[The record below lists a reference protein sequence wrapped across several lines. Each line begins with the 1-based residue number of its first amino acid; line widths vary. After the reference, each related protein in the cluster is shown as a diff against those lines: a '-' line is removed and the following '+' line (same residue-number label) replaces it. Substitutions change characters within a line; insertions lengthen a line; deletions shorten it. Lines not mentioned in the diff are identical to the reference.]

1 MKPNDMI
8 DYFRS
13 INSNIFKKIGEKNTM
28 KYPGLLDDD
37 ISRVGTNEAQMYNL
51 LSGMV
56 VADLVKTC
64 LGPRGMSKM
73 YIDILGEDTLTKHG
87 GAFLR
92 KVDVDHPAAKSVIEA
107 VNTVDTH
114 VGDGTSSTAIL
125 IGSLL
130 GNAKELLNLGI
141 PTATII
147 RGYEMGLD
155 LALNSLDEI
164 KIKQN
169 NDNLEKMRELLITC
183 ITGKTI
189 FDLQEDQMKI
199 VDMIIE
205 ASLDVADLKNHHL
218 SIDDIKIE
226 EKIGNVTQIQLIK
239 GTLIDKTI
247 DSSAMPKCINNAK
260 ILLINESLET
270 MKTRCESEI
279 EITSPEQMSQFLVQE
294 NNDLDHLVENIVNS
308 GANVVISR
316 KGVNDFVQ
324 ESLAKKGIISMRR
337 VKYNDLW
344 WLEKAVGAK
353 TCESI
358 EKISP
363 NELGFARKIYEK
375 TVGGDPMVFVEG
387 KSPKSVTILLRANS
401 KRYLDELHR
410 NILNAF
416 HVLQNFIESPFVV
429 YGAGSVEG
437 LVSQKIKKQSVIIDG
452 KEQVVVD
459 KFGDAILQIPLTLAK
474 NVGMDILDTKTCLQA
489 KLANSN
495 GKIKWYGINS
505 ETRNISDMSSSKIIE
520 TVAVKQQIF
529 KTAVEATNLILN
541 VNDVFMKNIIDN
553 THCHVDGV
561 VHAHHD
567 PGKNHNHFEQE
578 GLEQRQMHQ
587 YY

>member
-1 MKPNDMI
+1 
-8 DYFRS
+8 
-13 INSNIFKKIGEKNTM
+13 M
-28 KYPGLLDDD
+28 KYPGLLNDD

-51 LSGMV
+51 LSGTL

-114 VGDGTSSTAIL
+114 VGDGTSSAAIL

-141 PTATII
+141 PTATIV
-147 RGYEMGLD
+147 RGYEIGLD
-155 LALNSLDEI
+155 LVLDYLDEI

-189 FDLQEDQMKI
+189 FDLQEDQGKI

-205 ASLDVADLKNHHL
+205 AVLDVADLKNNYF

-226 EKIGNVTQIQLIK
+226 EKIGNVTEIQLIK

-247 DSSAMPKCINNAK
+247 DSSAMPKCINDAK
-260 ILLINESLET
+260 ILLINEPLET
-270 MKTRCESEI
+270 MKTRYESEI
-279 EITSPEQMSQFLVQE
+279 VITSPKQMSQFLVQE
-294 NNDLDHLVENIVNS
+294 NNDLDHLVQNIVNS

-344 WLEKAVGAK
+344 WLEKAVNAK

-363 NELGFARKIYEK
+363 HELGFARKIYEK

-401 KRYLDELHR
+401 KQYLDELHR

-429 YGAGSVEG
+429 CGAGSVEG
-437 LVSQKIKKQSVIIDG
+437 LLSQKIKKQSGTIDG
-452 KEQVVVD
+452 KEQIVVE
-459 KFGDAILQIPLTLAK
+459 KFADSILEIPLTLAR
-474 NVGMDILDTKTCLQA
+474 NVGMDVLDTKTCLQA
-489 KLANSN
+489 KFANSN

-505 ETRNISDMSSSKIIE
+505 ETRNISDMSLSKIIE

-529 KTAVEATNLILN
+529 KTAVEATNLIVN

>member
-1 MKPNDMI
+1 
-8 DYFRS
+8 
-13 INSNIFKKIGEKNTM
+13 M
-28 KYPGLLDDD
+28 KYPGLLNDD

-51 LSGMV
+51 LSGTL

-114 VGDGTSSTAIL
+114 VGDGTSSAAIL

-141 PTATII
+141 PTATIV
-147 RGYEMGLD
+147 RGYEIGLD
-155 LALNSLDEI
+155 LVLDYLDEI

-169 NDNLEKMRELLITC
+169 NDNLEKMRELLTTC

-189 FDLQEDQMKI
+189 FDLQEDQGKI

-205 ASLDVADLKNHHL
+205 ATLDVADLKNNHFA
-218 SIDDIKIE
+218 IDDIKIE
-226 EKIGNVTQIQLIK
+226 DKIGNVTEIQLIK

-247 DSSAMPKCINNAK
+247 DSSAMPKCINDAK
-260 ILLINESLET
+260 ILLINEPLET
-270 MKTRCESEI
+270 MKTRYESEI
-279 EITSPEQMSQFLVQE
+279 VITSPKQMSQFLVQE
-294 NNDLDHLVENIVNS
+294 NNDLDHLVQNIVNS

-344 WLEKAVGAK
+344 WLEKAVNAK

-363 NELGFARKIYEK
+363 HELGFARKIYEK

-401 KRYLDELHR
+401 KQYLDELHR

-429 YGAGSVEG
+429 CGAGSVEG
-437 LVSQKIKKQSVIIDG
+437 LLSQKIKKQSGTIDG
-452 KEQVVVD
+452 KEQIVVE
-459 KFGDAILQIPLTLAK
+459 KFADSILEIPLTLAR
-474 NVGMDILDTKTCLQA
+474 NVGMDVLDTKTCLQA
-489 KLANSN
+489 KFANSN

-505 ETRNISDMSSSKIIE
+505 ETRNISDMSLSKIIE

-529 KTAVEATNLILN
+529 KTAVEATNLILS
-541 VNDVFMKNIIDN
+541 VDDVFMKNIIDN

>member
-1 MKPNDMI
+1 
-8 DYFRS
+8 
-13 INSNIFKKIGEKNTM
+13 M
-28 KYPGLLDDD
+28 KYPGLLNDD

-51 LSGMV
+51 LSGTL

-114 VGDGTSSTAIL
+114 VGDGTSSAAIL

-141 PTATII
+141 PTATIV
-147 RGYEMGLD
+147 RGYEIGLD
-155 LALNSLDEI
+155 LVLDYLDEI

-189 FDLQEDQMKI
+189 FDLQEDQGKI

-205 ASLDVADLKNHHL
+205 ATLDVADLKNNHFA
-218 SIDDIKIE
+218 IDDIKIE
-226 EKIGNVTQIQLIK
+226 EKIGNVTEIQLIK

-247 DSSAMPKCINNAK
+247 DSSAMPKCINDAK
-260 ILLINESLET
+260 ILLINEPLET
-270 MKTRCESEI
+270 MKTRYESEI
-279 EITSPEQMSQFLVQE
+279 VITSPKQMSQFLVQE
-294 NNDLDHLVENIVNS
+294 NNDLDHLVQNIVNS

-344 WLEKAVGAK
+344 WLEKAVNAK

-363 NELGFARKIYEK
+363 HELGFARKIYEK

-401 KRYLDELHR
+401 KQYLDELHR

-429 YGAGSVEG
+429 CGAGSVEG
-437 LVSQKIKKQSVIIDG
+437 LLSQKIKKQSGTIDG
-452 KEQVVVD
+452 KEQIVVE
-459 KFGDAILQIPLTLAK
+459 KFADSILEIPLTLAR
-474 NVGMDILDTKTCLQA
+474 NVGMDVLDTKTCLQA
-489 KLANSN
+489 KFANSN

-505 ETRNISDMSSSKIIE
+505 ETRNISDMSLSKIIE

-529 KTAVEATNLILN
+529 KTAVEATNLILS
-541 VNDVFMKNIIDN
+541 VDDVFMKNIIDN

>member
-1 MKPNDMI
+1 
-8 DYFRS
+8 
-13 INSNIFKKIGEKNTM
+13 M

-51 LSGMV
+51 LSGTL

-114 VGDGTSSTAIL
+114 VGDGTSSAAIL

-141 PTATII
+141 PTATIV
-147 RGYEMGLD
+147 RGYEIGLD
-155 LALNSLDEI
+155 LVLDSLDEI

-189 FDLQEDQMKI
+189 FDLQEDQGKI

-205 ASLDVADLKNHHL
+205 AALDVADLKNNHFA
-218 SIDDIKIE
+218 IDDIKIE
-226 EKIGNVTQIQLIK
+226 DKIGNVTEIQLIK

-247 DSSAMPKCINNAK
+247 DSSAMPKCINDAK
-260 ILLINESLET
+260 ILLINEPLET
-270 MKTRCESEI
+270 MKTRYESEI
-279 EITSPEQMSQFLVQE
+279 VITSPKQMSQFLVQE
-294 NNDLDHLVENIVNS
+294 NNELDHLVQNIVNS

-344 WLEKAVGAK
+344 WLEKAVNAK

-363 NELGFARKIYEK
+363 HELGFARKIYEK

-401 KRYLDELHR
+401 KQYLDELHR

-429 YGAGSVEG
+429 CGAGSVEG
-437 LVSQKIKKQSVIIDG
+437 LLSQKIKKQSGTIDG
-452 KEQVVVD
+452 KEQIVVE
-459 KFGDAILQIPLTLAK
+459 KFADSILEIPLTLAR
-474 NVGMDILDTKTCLQA
+474 NVGMDVLDTKTCLQA
-489 KLANSN
+489 KFANSN

-505 ETRNISDMSSSKIIE
+505 ETRNISDMSLSKIIE

-529 KTAVEATNLILN
+529 KTAVEATNLIVN

>member
-1 MKPNDMI
+1 
-8 DYFRS
+8 
-13 INSNIFKKIGEKNTM
+13 M
-28 KYPGLLDDD
+28 KYPGLLNDD

-51 LSGMV
+51 LSGTL

-114 VGDGTSSTAIL
+114 VGDGTSSAAIL

-141 PTATII
+141 PTATIV
-147 RGYEMGLD
+147 RGYEIGLD
-155 LALNSLDEI
+155 LVLDSLDEI

-189 FDLQEDQMKI
+189 FDLQEDQGKI

-205 ASLDVADLKNHHL
+205 ATLDVADLKNNYF

-226 EKIGNVTQIQLIK
+226 EKIGNVTEIQLIK

-247 DSSAMPKCINNAK
+247 DSSAMPKCINDAK
-260 ILLINESLET
+260 ILLINEPLET
-270 MKTRCESEI
+270 MKTRYESEI
-279 EITSPEQMSQFLVQE
+279 EITSPKQMSQFLVQE
-294 NNDLDHLVENIVNS
+294 NNDLDHLVQNIVNS

-344 WLEKAVGAK
+344 WLEKAVNAK

-363 NELGFARKIYEK
+363 HELGFARKIYEK

-401 KRYLDELHR
+401 KQYLDELHR

-429 YGAGSVEG
+429 CGAGSVEG
-437 LVSQKIKKQSVIIDG
+437 LLSQKIKKQSGTIDG
-452 KEQVVVD
+452 KEQIVVE
-459 KFGDAILQIPLTLAK
+459 KFADSILEIPLTLAR
-474 NVGMDILDTKTCLQA
+474 NVGMDVLDTKTCLQA
-489 KLANSN
+489 KFANSN

-505 ETRNISDMSSSKIIE
+505 ETRNISDMSLSKIIE

-529 KTAVEATNLILN
+529 KTAVEATNLIVN

>member
-1 MKPNDMI
+1 
-8 DYFRS
+8 
-13 INSNIFKKIGEKNTM
+13 M
-28 KYPGLLDDD
+28 KYPGLLNDD

-51 LSGMV
+51 LSGTL

-92 KVDVDHPAAKSVIEA
+92 KVDVDHPAAKSVIDA

-114 VGDGTSSTAIL
+114 VGDGTSSAAIL

-141 PTATII
+141 PTATIV
-147 RGYEMGLD
+147 RGYEIGLD
-155 LALNSLDEI
+155 LVLDYLDEI

-189 FDLQEDQMKI
+189 FDLQEDQGKI

-205 ASLDVADLKNHHL
+205 AVLDVADLKNNYF

-226 EKIGNVTQIQLIK
+226 DKIGNVTEIQLIK

-247 DSSAMPKCINNAK
+247 DSSAMPKCINDAK
-260 ILLINESLET
+260 ILLINEPLET
-270 MKTRCESEI
+270 MKTRYESEI
-279 EITSPEQMSQFLVQE
+279 EITSPKQMSQFLVQE
-294 NNDLDHLVENIVNS
+294 NNDLDHLVQNIVNS

-344 WLEKAVGAK
+344 WLEKAVNAK

-363 NELGFARKIYEK
+363 HELGFARKIYEK

-401 KRYLDELHR
+401 KQYLDELHR

-429 YGAGSVEG
+429 CGAGSVEG
-437 LVSQKIKKQSVIIDG
+437 LLSQKIKKQSGTIDG
-452 KEQVVVD
+452 KEQIVVE
-459 KFGDAILQIPLTLAK
+459 KFADSILEIPLTLAR
-474 NVGMDILDTKTCLQA
+474 NVGMDVLDTKTCLQA
-489 KLANSN
+489 KFANSN

-505 ETRNISDMSSSKIIE
+505 ETRNISDMSLSKIIE

-529 KTAVEATNLILN
+529 KTAVEATNLILS
-541 VNDVFMKNIIDN
+541 VDDVFMKNIIDN

>member
-1 MKPNDMI
+1 
-8 DYFRS
+8 
-13 INSNIFKKIGEKNTM
+13 M
-28 KYPGLLDDD
+28 KYPGLLNDD

-51 LSGMV
+51 LSGTL

-114 VGDGTSSTAIL
+114 VGDGTSSAAIL

-141 PTATII
+141 PTATIV
-147 RGYEMGLD
+147 RGYEIGLD
-155 LALNSLDEI
+155 LALDTLDEI

-205 ASLDVADLKNHHL
+205 ATLDVADLKNNHFA
-218 SIDDIKIE
+218 IDDIKIE
-226 EKIGNVTQIQLIK
+226 EKIGNVTEIQLIK

-247 DSSAMPKCINNAK
+247 DSSAMPKCINDAK
-260 ILLINESLET
+260 ILLINEPLET
-270 MKTRCESEI
+270 MKTRYESEI
-279 EITSPEQMSQFLVQE
+279 VITSPKQMSQFLVQE
-294 NNDLDHLVENIVNS
+294 NNDLDHLVQNIVNS

-344 WLEKAVGAK
+344 WLEKAVNAK

-363 NELGFARKIYEK
+363 HELGFARKIYEK

-401 KRYLDELHR
+401 KQYLDELHR

-429 YGAGSVEG
+429 CGAGSVEG
-437 LVSQKIKKQSVIIDG
+437 LLSQKIKKQSGTIDG
-452 KEQVVVD
+452 KEQIVVE
-459 KFGDAILQIPLTLAK
+459 KFADSILEIPLTLAR
-474 NVGMDILDTKTCLQA
+474 NVGMDVLDTKTCLQA
-489 KLANSN
+489 KFANSN

-505 ETRNISDMSSSKIIE
+505 ETRNISDMSLSKIIE

-529 KTAVEATNLILN
+529 KTAVEATNLILS
-541 VNDVFMKNIIDN
+541 VDDVFMKNIIDN

>member
-1 MKPNDMI
+1 
-8 DYFRS
+8 
-13 INSNIFKKIGEKNTM
+13 M
-28 KYPGLLDDD
+28 KYPGLLNDD

-51 LSGMV
+51 LSGTL

-114 VGDGTSSTAIL
+114 VGDGTSSAAIL

-141 PTATII
+141 PTATIV
-147 RGYEMGLD
+147 RGYEIGLD
-155 LALNSLDEI
+155 LALDNLDEI

-189 FDLQEDQMKI
+189 FDLQEDQGKI

-205 ASLDVADLKNHHL
+205 ATLDVADLKNNHFA
-218 SIDDIKIE
+218 IDDIKIE
-226 EKIGNVTQIQLIK
+226 DKIGNVTEIQLIK

-247 DSSAMPKCINNAK
+247 DSSAMPKCINDAK
-260 ILLINESLET
+260 ILLINEPLET
-270 MKTRCESEI
+270 MKTRYESEI
-279 EITSPEQMSQFLVQE
+279 VITSPKQMSQFLVQE
-294 NNDLDHLVENIVNS
+294 NNDLDHLVQNIVNS

-344 WLEKAVGAK
+344 WLEKAVNAK

-363 NELGFARKIYEK
+363 HELGFARKIYEK

-401 KRYLDELHR
+401 KQYLDELHR

-429 YGAGSVEG
+429 CGAGSVEG
-437 LVSQKIKKQSVIIDG
+437 LLSQKIKKQSGTIDG
-452 KEQVVVD
+452 KEQIVVE
-459 KFGDAILQIPLTLAK
+459 KFADSILEIPLTLAR
-474 NVGMDILDTKTCLQA
+474 NVGMDVLDTKTCLQA
-489 KLANSN
+489 KFANSN

-505 ETRNISDMSSSKIIE
+505 ETRNISDMSLSKIIE

-529 KTAVEATNLILN
+529 KTAVEATNLILS
-541 VNDVFMKNIIDN
+541 VDDVFMKNIIDN

>member
-1 MKPNDMI
+1 
-8 DYFRS
+8 
-13 INSNIFKKIGEKNTM
+13 M

-416 HVLQNFIESPFVV
+416 HVLQNFIESPFIV

-437 LVSQKIKKQSVIIDG
+437 LVSQKIKKQSVFIDG

-474 NVGMDILDTKTCLQA
+474 NVGMDVLDTKTCLQA

-505 ETRNISDMSSSKIIE
+505 ETRNISDMSSSKTIE
-520 TVAVKQQIF
+520 TVVVKQQIF

>member
-1 MKPNDMI
+1 
-8 DYFRS
+8 
-13 INSNIFKKIGEKNTM
+13 M
-28 KYPGLLDDD
+28 KYPGLLNDD

-51 LSGMV
+51 LSGTL

-114 VGDGTSSTAIL
+114 VGDGTSSAAIL

-141 PTATII
+141 PTATIV
-147 RGYEMGLD
+147 RGYEIGLD
-155 LALNSLDEI
+155 LVLDYLDEI

-205 ASLDVADLKNHHL
+205 AVLDVADLKNNYF

-226 EKIGNVTQIQLIK
+226 EKIGNVTEIQLIK

-247 DSSAMPKCINNAK
+247 DSSAMPKCINDAK
-260 ILLINESLET
+260 ILLINEPLET
-270 MKTRCESEI
+270 MKTRYESEI
-279 EITSPEQMSQFLVQE
+279 EITSPKQMSQFLVQE
-294 NNDLDHLVENIVNS
+294 NNDLDHLVQNIVNS

-344 WLEKAVGAK
+344 WLEKAVNAK

-363 NELGFARKIYEK
+363 HELGFARKIYEK

-429 YGAGSVEG
+429 CGAGSVEG
-437 LVSQKIKKQSVIIDG
+437 LLSQKIKKQSGTIDG
-452 KEQVVVD
+452 KEQIVVE
-459 KFGDAILQIPLTLAK
+459 KFADSILEIPLTLAR
-474 NVGMDILDTKTCLQA
+474 NVGMDVLDTKTCLQA
-489 KLANSN
+489 KFANSN

-505 ETRNISDMSSSKIIE
+505 ETRNISDMSLSKIIE

-529 KTAVEATNLILN
+529 KTAVEATNLIVN

>member
-1 MKPNDMI
+1 
-8 DYFRS
+8 
-13 INSNIFKKIGEKNTM
+13 M

-37 ISRVGTNEAQMYNL
+37 ISRVGTNEAQKYNL

-114 VGDGTSSTAIL
+114 VGDGTSSAAIL

-130 GNAKELLNLGI
+130 GNVKELLNLGI
-141 PTATII
+141 PTATIV

-155 LALNSLDEI
+155 MVLDSLDEI

-183 ITGKTI
+183 IAGKTI
-189 FDLQEDQMKI
+189 FDLQEDQTKI

-205 ASLDVADLKNHHL
+205 AVLDVADLKNNNFA
-218 SIDDIKIE
+218 IDDIKIE
-226 EKIGNVTQIQLIK
+226 EKIGNITDIQLIK

-247 DSSAMPKCINNAK
+247 DSSAMPKCINDAK
-260 ILLINESLET
+260 ILLINEPLET
-270 MKTRCESEI
+270 MKTRYESEI

-294 NNDLDHLVENIVNS
+294 NNDLDHLVQNIVNS

-344 WLEKAVGAK
+344 WLEKAVNAK

-363 NELGFARKIYEK
+363 HELGFARKIYEK

-416 HVLQNFIESPFVV
+416 HVLQNFIQSPFVV
-429 YGAGSVEG
+429 CGAGSVEG
-437 LVSQKIKKQSVIIDG
+437 LLSQKMKKQSVTIDG
-452 KEQVVVD
+452 KEQIVVE
-459 KFGDAILQIPLTLAK
+459 KFADSILEIPLTLAR
-474 NVGMDILDTKTCLQA
+474 NVGMDVLDTKTRLQA
-489 KLANSN
+489 KFANSN
-495 GKIKWYGINS
+495 GKLRWYGINS
-505 ETRNISDMSSSKIIE
+505 ETRNISDMSSSKITE

-553 THCHVDGV
+553 THCHIDGV
-561 VHAHHD
+561 VHAHND

>member
-1 MKPNDMI
+1 
-8 DYFRS
+8 
-13 INSNIFKKIGEKNTM
+13 M
-28 KYPGLLDDD
+28 KYPGLLNDD

-51 LSGMV
+51 LSGTL

-114 VGDGTSSTAIL
+114 VGDGTSSAAIL

-141 PTATII
+141 PTATIV

-155 LALNSLDEI
+155 LALDSLDEI

-169 NDNLEKMRELLITC
+169 NDNLEKMRELLTTC

-205 ASLDVADLKNHHL
+205 AVLDVADLKNNHFA
-218 SIDDIKIE
+218 IDDIKIE
-226 EKIGNVTQIQLIK
+226 EKIGNVTEIQLIK

-247 DSSAMPKCINNAK
+247 DSSAMPKCINDAK
-260 ILLINESLET
+260 ILLINEPLET
-270 MKTRCESEI
+270 MKTRYESEI
-279 EITSPEQMSQFLVQE
+279 EITSPKQMSQFLVQE
-294 NNDLDHLVENIVNS
+294 NNDLDHLVQNIVNS

-344 WLEKAVGAK
+344 WLEKAVNAK

-363 NELGFARKIYEK
+363 HELGFARKIYEK

-401 KRYLDELHR
+401 KQYLDELHR

-429 YGAGSVEG
+429 CGAGSVEG
-437 LVSQKIKKQSVIIDG
+437 LLSQKIKKQSGTIDG
-452 KEQVVVD
+452 KEQIVVE
-459 KFGDAILQIPLTLAK
+459 KFADSILEIPLTLAR
-474 NVGMDILDTKTCLQA
+474 NVGMDVLDTKTCLQA
-489 KLANSN
+489 KFANSN

-505 ETRNISDMSSSKIIE
+505 ETRNISDMSLSKIIE

-529 KTAVEATNLILN
+529 KTAVEATNLIVN

>member
-1 MKPNDMI
+1 
-8 DYFRS
+8 
-13 INSNIFKKIGEKNTM
+13 M
-28 KYPGLLDDD
+28 KYPGLLNDD

-51 LSGMV
+51 LSGTL

-114 VGDGTSSTAIL
+114 VGDGTSSAAIL

-141 PTATII
+141 PTATIV
-147 RGYEMGLD
+147 RGYEIGLD
-155 LALNSLDEI
+155 LVLDYLDEI

-169 NDNLEKMRELLITC
+169 NDNLEKMRELLTTC

-189 FDLQEDQMKI
+189 FDLQEDQGKI

-205 ASLDVADLKNHHL
+205 ATLDVADLKNNHFA
-218 SIDDIKIE
+218 IDDIKIE
-226 EKIGNVTQIQLIK
+226 DKIGNVTEIQLIK

-247 DSSAMPKCINNAK
+247 DSSAMPKCINDAK
-260 ILLINESLET
+260 ILLINEPLET
-270 MKTRCESEI
+270 MKTRYESEI
-279 EITSPEQMSQFLVQE
+279 EITSPKQMSQFLVQE
-294 NNDLDHLVENIVNS
+294 NNDLDHLVQNIVNS

-344 WLEKAVGAK
+344 WLEKAVNAK

-363 NELGFARKIYEK
+363 HELGFARKIYEK

-401 KRYLDELHR
+401 KQYLDELHR

-429 YGAGSVEG
+429 CGAGSVEG
-437 LVSQKIKKQSVIIDG
+437 LLSQKIKKQSGTIDG
-452 KEQVVVD
+452 KEQIVVE
-459 KFGDAILQIPLTLAK
+459 KFADSILEIPLTLAR
-474 NVGMDILDTKTCLQA
+474 NVGMDVLDTKTCLQA
-489 KLANSN
+489 KFANSN

-505 ETRNISDMSSSKIIE
+505 ETRNISDMSLSKIIE

-529 KTAVEATNLILN
+529 KTAVEATNLILS
-541 VNDVFMKNIIDN
+541 VDDVFMKNIIDN

>member
-1 MKPNDMI
+1 
-8 DYFRS
+8 
-13 INSNIFKKIGEKNTM
+13 M
-28 KYPGLLDDD
+28 KYPGLLNDD

-51 LSGMV
+51 LSGTL

-92 KVDVDHPAAKSVIEA
+92 KVDVDHPAAKSVIDA

-114 VGDGTSSTAIL
+114 VGDGTSSAAIL

-141 PTATII
+141 PTATIV
-147 RGYEMGLD
+147 RGYEIGLD
-155 LALNSLDEI
+155 LVLDYLDEI

-205 ASLDVADLKNHHL
+205 ATLDVADLKNNYF

-226 EKIGNVTQIQLIK
+226 EKIGNVTEIQLIK

-247 DSSAMPKCINNAK
+247 DSSAMPKCINDAK
-260 ILLINESLET
+260 ILLINEPLET
-270 MKTRCESEI
+270 MKTRYESEI
-279 EITSPEQMSQFLVQE
+279 VITSPKQMSQFLVQE
-294 NNDLDHLVENIVNS
+294 NNDLDHLVQNIVNS

-344 WLEKAVGAK
+344 WLEKAVNAK

-363 NELGFARKIYEK
+363 HELGFARKIYEK

-401 KRYLDELHR
+401 KQYLDELHR

-429 YGAGSVEG
+429 CGAGSVEG
-437 LVSQKIKKQSVIIDG
+437 LLSQKIKKQSGTIDG
-452 KEQVVVD
+452 KEQIVVE
-459 KFGDAILQIPLTLAK
+459 KFADSILEIPLTLAR
-474 NVGMDILDTKTCLQA
+474 NVGMDVLDTKTCLQA
-489 KLANSN
+489 KFANSN

-505 ETRNISDMSSSKIIE
+505 ETRNISDMSLSKIIE

-529 KTAVEATNLILN
+529 KTAVEATNLILS
-541 VNDVFMKNIIDN
+541 VDDVFMKNIIDN

>member
-1 MKPNDMI
+1 
-8 DYFRS
+8 
-13 INSNIFKKIGEKNTM
+13 M
-28 KYPGLLDDD
+28 KYPGLLNDD

-51 LSGMV
+51 LSGTL

-114 VGDGTSSTAIL
+114 VGDGTSSAAIL

-141 PTATII
+141 PTATIV
-147 RGYEMGLD
+147 RGYEIGLD
-155 LALNSLDEI
+155 LVLDTLDEI

-189 FDLQEDQMKI
+189 FDLQEDQGKI

-205 ASLDVADLKNHHL
+205 AVLDVADLKNNHFA
-218 SIDDIKIE
+218 IDDIKIE
-226 EKIGNVTQIQLIK
+226 EKIGNVTEIQLIK

-247 DSSAMPKCINNAK
+247 DSSAMPKCINDAK
-260 ILLINESLET
+260 ILLINEPLET
-270 MKTRCESEI
+270 MKTRYESEI
-279 EITSPEQMSQFLVQE
+279 EITSPKQMSQFLVQE
-294 NNDLDHLVENIVNS
+294 NNELDHLVQNIVNS

-344 WLEKAVGAK
+344 WLEKAVNAK

-363 NELGFARKIYEK
+363 HELGFARKIYEK

-401 KRYLDELHR
+401 KQYLDELHR

-429 YGAGSVEG
+429 CGAGSVEG
-437 LVSQKIKKQSVIIDG
+437 LLSQKIKKQSGTIDG
-452 KEQVVVD
+452 KEQIVVE
-459 KFGDAILQIPLTLAK
+459 KFADSILEIPLTLAR
-474 NVGMDILDTKTCLQA
+474 NVGMDVLDTKTCLQA
-489 KLANSN
+489 KFANSN

-505 ETRNISDMSSSKIIE
+505 ETRNISDMSLSKIIE

-529 KTAVEATNLILN
+529 KTAVEATNLIVN

>member
-1 MKPNDMI
+1 
-8 DYFRS
+8 
-13 INSNIFKKIGEKNTM
+13 M

-92 KVDVDHPAAKSVIEA
+92 KVDVDHPAAKSVIDA

-114 VGDGTSSTAIL
+114 VGDGTSSAAIL
-125 IGSLL
+125 MGSLL
-130 GNAKELLNLGI
+130 GNAKKLLNLGI
-141 PTATII
+141 PTSTIV

-155 LALNSLDEI
+155 LTLDTLDEI

-189 FDLQEDQMKI
+189 FDLQEDQGKI

-205 ASLDVADLKNHHL
+205 AVLDVADLKNNHFA
-218 SIDDIKIE
+218 IDDIKIE
-226 EKIGNVTQIQLIK
+226 DKIGNITEIQLIK

-247 DSSAMPKCINNAK
+247 DSSAMPKCINDAK
-260 ILLINESLET
+260 ILLINEPLET
-270 MKTRCESEI
+270 MKTRYESEI

-294 NNDLDHLVENIVNS
+294 NNDLDHLVQNIVNS

-316 KGVNDFVQ
+316 KGVSDFVQ

-344 WLEKAVGAK
+344 WLEKAVNAK

-358 EKISP
+358 EKISSH
-363 NELGFARKIYEK
+363 ELGFARKIYEK

-416 HVLQNFIESPFVV
+416 HVLQNFIENPFVV
-429 YGAGSVEG
+429 CGAGSVEG
-437 LVSQKIKKQSVIIDG
+437 ILSQKIKEQSVSING
-452 KEQVVVD
+452 KEQLAVE
-459 KFGDAILQIPLTLAK
+459 KFADSILEIPLTLAR
-474 NVGMDILDTKTCLQA
+474 NVGMDVLDTKTRLQA
-489 KLANSN
+489 KFANSN
-495 GKIKWYGINS
+495 GKTKWYGINS

-529 KTAVEATNLILN
+529 KTAVEATNLILS

>member
-1 MKPNDMI
+1 
-8 DYFRS
+8 
-13 INSNIFKKIGEKNTM
+13 M
-28 KYPGLLDDD
+28 KYPGLLNDD

-51 LSGMV
+51 LSGTL

-114 VGDGTSSTAIL
+114 VGDGTSSAAIL

-141 PTATII
+141 PTATIV
-147 RGYEMGLD
+147 RGYEIGLD
-155 LALNSLDEI
+155 LALDTLDEI

-189 FDLQEDQMKI
+189 FDLQEDQGKI

-205 ASLDVADLKNHHL
+205 AVLDVADLKNNHFA
-218 SIDDIKIE
+218 IDDIKIE
-226 EKIGNVTQIQLIK
+226 DKIGNVTEIQLIK

-247 DSSAMPKCINNAK
+247 DSSAMPKCINDAK
-260 ILLINESLET
+260 ILLINEPLET
-270 MKTRCESEI
+270 MKTRYESEI
-279 EITSPEQMSQFLVQE
+279 VITSPKQMSQFLVQE
-294 NNDLDHLVENIVNS
+294 NNDLDHLVQNIVNS

-344 WLEKAVGAK
+344 WLEKAVNAK

-363 NELGFARKIYEK
+363 HELGFARKIYEK

-401 KRYLDELHR
+401 KQYLDELHR

-429 YGAGSVEG
+429 CGAGSVEG
-437 LVSQKIKKQSVIIDG
+437 LLSQKIKKQSGTIDG
-452 KEQVVVD
+452 KEQIVVE
-459 KFGDAILQIPLTLAK
+459 KFADSILEIPLTLAR
-474 NVGMDILDTKTCLQA
+474 NVGMDVLDTKTCLQA
-489 KLANSN
+489 KFANSN

-505 ETRNISDMSSSKIIE
+505 ETRNISDMSLSKIIE

-529 KTAVEATNLILN
+529 KTAVEATNLIVN

>member
-1 MKPNDMI
+1 
-8 DYFRS
+8 
-13 INSNIFKKIGEKNTM
+13 M
-28 KYPGLLDDD
+28 KYPGLLNDD

-51 LSGMV
+51 LSGTL

-114 VGDGTSSTAIL
+114 VGDGTSSAAIL

-141 PTATII
+141 PTATIV
-147 RGYEMGLD
+147 RGYEIGLD
-155 LALNSLDEI
+155 LVLDTLDEI

-169 NDNLEKMRELLITC
+169 NDNLEKMRELLTTC

-205 ASLDVADLKNHHL
+205 AVLDVADLKNNHFA
-218 SIDDIKIE
+218 IDDIKIE
-226 EKIGNVTQIQLIK
+226 DKIGNVTEIQLIK

-247 DSSAMPKCINNAK
+247 DSSAMPKCINDAK
-260 ILLINESLET
+260 ILLINEPLET
-270 MKTRCESEI
+270 MKTRYESEI
-279 EITSPEQMSQFLVQE
+279 EITSPKQMSQFLVQE
-294 NNDLDHLVENIVNS
+294 NNELDHLVQNIVNS

-344 WLEKAVGAK
+344 WLEKAVNAK

-363 NELGFARKIYEK
+363 HELGFARKIYEK

-401 KRYLDELHR
+401 KQYLDELHR

-429 YGAGSVEG
+429 CGAGSVEG
-437 LVSQKIKKQSVIIDG
+437 LLSQKIKKQSGTIDG
-452 KEQVVVD
+452 KEQIVVE
-459 KFGDAILQIPLTLAK
+459 KFADSILEIPLTLAR
-474 NVGMDILDTKTCLQA
+474 NVGMDVLDTKTCLQA
-489 KLANSN
+489 KFANSN

-505 ETRNISDMSSSKIIE
+505 ETRNISDMSLSKIIE

-529 KTAVEATNLILN
+529 KTAVEATNLIVN

>member
-1 MKPNDMI
+1 
-8 DYFRS
+8 
-13 INSNIFKKIGEKNTM
+13 M
-28 KYPGLLDDD
+28 KYPGLLNDD

-51 LSGMV
+51 LSGTL

-114 VGDGTSSTAIL
+114 VGDGTSSAAIL

-141 PTATII
+141 PTATIV
-147 RGYEMGLD
+147 RGYEIGLD
-155 LALNSLDEI
+155 LVLDTLDEI

-169 NDNLEKMRELLITC
+169 NDNLEKMRELLTTC

-205 ASLDVADLKNHHL
+205 AVLDVADLKNNYF

-226 EKIGNVTQIQLIK
+226 EKIGNVTEIQLIK

-247 DSSAMPKCINNAK
+247 DSSAMPKCINDAK
-260 ILLINESLET
+260 ILLINEPLET
-270 MKTRCESEI
+270 MKTRYESEI
-279 EITSPEQMSQFLVQE
+279 EITSPKQMSQFLVQE
-294 NNDLDHLVENIVNS
+294 NNDLDHLVQNIVNS

-344 WLEKAVGAK
+344 WLEKAVNAK

-363 NELGFARKIYEK
+363 HELGFARKIYEK

-401 KRYLDELHR
+401 KQYLDELHR

-429 YGAGSVEG
+429 CGAGSVEG
-437 LVSQKIKKQSVIIDG
+437 LLSQKIKKQSGTIDG
-452 KEQVVVD
+452 KEQIVVE
-459 KFGDAILQIPLTLAK
+459 KFADSILEIPLTLAR
-474 NVGMDILDTKTCLQA
+474 NVGMDVLDTKTCLQA
-489 KLANSN
+489 KFANSN

-505 ETRNISDMSSSKIIE
+505 ETRNISDMSLSKIIE

-529 KTAVEATNLILN
+529 KTAVEATNLIVN

>member
-1 MKPNDMI
+1 
-8 DYFRS
+8 
-13 INSNIFKKIGEKNTM
+13 M

-114 VGDGTSSTAIL
+114 VGDGTSSAAIL

-141 PTATII
+141 PTATIV
-147 RGYEMGLD
+147 RGYEIGLD
-155 LALNSLDEI
+155 LALDSLDEI

-189 FDLQEDQMKI
+189 FDLQEDQGKI

-205 ASLDVADLKNHHL
+205 AVLDVADLKNNHFA
-218 SIDDIKIE
+218 IDDIKIE
-226 EKIGNVTQIQLIK
+226 EKIGNVTEIQLIK

-247 DSSAMPKCINNAK
+247 DSSAMPKCINDAK
-260 ILLINESLET
+260 ILLINEPLET
-270 MKTRCESEI
+270 MKTRYESEI
-279 EITSPEQMSQFLVQE
+279 EITSPKQMSQFLVQE
-294 NNDLDHLVENIVNS
+294 NNDLDHLVQNIVNS

-344 WLEKAVGAK
+344 WLEKAVNAK

-363 NELGFARKIYEK
+363 HELGFARKIYEK

-416 HVLQNFIESPFVV
+416 HVLQNFIENPFVV
-429 YGAGSVEG
+429 CGAGSVEG
-437 LVSQKIKKQSVIIDG
+437 ILSQKIKEQSVSING
-452 KEQVVVD
+452 KEQLAVE
-459 KFGDAILQIPLTLAK
+459 KFADSILEIPLTLAR
-474 NVGMDILDTKTCLQA
+474 NVGMDVLDTKTCLQA
-489 KLANSN
+489 KFANSN

-505 ETRNISDMSSSKIIE
+505 ETRNISDMSLSKIIE

-529 KTAVEATNLILN
+529 KTAVEATNLIVN

>member
-1 MKPNDMI
+1 
-8 DYFRS
+8 
-13 INSNIFKKIGEKNTM
+13 M
-28 KYPGLLDDD
+28 KYPGLLNDD

-51 LSGMV
+51 LSGTL

-114 VGDGTSSTAIL
+114 VGDGTSSAAIL

-141 PTATII
+141 PTATIV
-147 RGYEMGLD
+147 RGYEIGLD
-155 LALNSLDEI
+155 LVLDYLDEI

-189 FDLQEDQMKI
+189 FDLQEDQGKI

-205 ASLDVADLKNHHL
+205 AVLDVADLKNNYF

-226 EKIGNVTQIQLIK
+226 EKIGNVTEIQLIK

-247 DSSAMPKCINNAK
+247 DSSAMPKCINDAK
-260 ILLINESLET
+260 ILLINEPLET
-270 MKTRCESEI
+270 MKTRYESEI
-279 EITSPEQMSQFLVQE
+279 EITSPKQMSQFLVQE
-294 NNDLDHLVENIVNS
+294 NNDLDHLVQNIVNS

-344 WLEKAVGAK
+344 WLEKAVNAK

-363 NELGFARKIYEK
+363 HELGFARKIYEK

-401 KRYLDELHR
+401 KQYLDELHR

-429 YGAGSVEG
+429 CGAGSVEG
-437 LVSQKIKKQSVIIDG
+437 LLSQKIKKQSGTIDG
-452 KEQVVVD
+452 KEQIVVE
-459 KFGDAILQIPLTLAK
+459 KFADSILEIPLTLAR
-474 NVGMDILDTKTCLQA
+474 NVGMDVLDTKTCLQA
-489 KLANSN
+489 KFANSN

-505 ETRNISDMSSSKIIE
+505 ETRNISDMSLSKIIE

-529 KTAVEATNLILN
+529 KTAVEATNLIVN

>member
-1 MKPNDMI
+1 
-8 DYFRS
+8 
-13 INSNIFKKIGEKNTM
+13 M

-51 LSGMV
+51 LSGTL

-92 KVDVDHPAAKSVIEA
+92 KVDVDHPAAKSVIDA

-114 VGDGTSSTAIL
+114 VGDGTSSAAIL

-130 GNAKELLNLGI
+130 GNARELLNLGI
-141 PTATII
+141 PTAAIV

-155 LALNSLDEI
+155 LVLDSLDEI

-189 FDLQEDQMKI
+189 FDLQEDQIKI

-205 ASLDVADLKNHHL
+205 AVLDVADLRNNYF

-226 EKIGNVTQIQLIK
+226 EKIGNVTEIQLIK

-247 DSSAMPKCINNAK
+247 DSSAMPKCINDAK
-260 ILLINESLET
+260 ILLINEPLET
-270 MKTRCESEI
+270 MKTRYESEI
-279 EITSPEQMSQFLVQE
+279 EITSPKQMSQFLVQE
-294 NNDLDHLVENIVNS
+294 NNDLDHLVQNIMNS

-316 KGVNDFVQ
+316 KGINDFVQ
-324 ESLAKKGIISMRR
+324 ESLSKKGIISMRR

-344 WLEKAVGAK
+344 WLEKAVNAK

-363 NELGFARKIYEK
+363 HELGFARKIYEK

-437 LVSQKIKKQSVIIDG
+437 LLSQKIKNQSVTIDG
-452 KEQVVVD
+452 KEQMVVE
-459 KFGDAILQIPLTLAK
+459 KFADSILEIPLTLAR
-474 NVGMDILDTKTCLQA
+474 NVGMDVLDTKTCLQA
-489 KLANSN
+489 KFANSN

-505 ETRNISDMSSSKIIE
+505 ETRNISDMSLSKIIE

-529 KTAVEATNLILN
+529 KTAVEATNLILS

>member
-1 MKPNDMI
+1 
-8 DYFRS
+8 
-13 INSNIFKKIGEKNTM
+13 M
-28 KYPGLLDDD
+28 KYPGLLNDD
-37 ISRVGTNEAQMYNL
+37 ISRVGTNEAQIYNL
-51 LSGMV
+51 LSGTL

-92 KVDVDHPAAKSVIEA
+92 KVDVDHPAAKSVIDA

-114 VGDGTSSTAIL
+114 VGDGTSSAAIL

-141 PTATII
+141 PTATIV
-147 RGYEMGLD
+147 RGYEIGLD
-155 LALNSLDEI
+155 LVLDSLDEI

-169 NDNLEKMRELLITC
+169 NDNLEKMRELLTTC

-205 ASLDVADLKNHHL
+205 AVLDVADLKNNHFA
-218 SIDDIKIE
+218 IDDIKIE
-226 EKIGNVTQIQLIK
+226 EKIGNVTEIQLIK

-247 DSSAMPKCINNAK
+247 DSSAMPKCINDAK
-260 ILLINESLET
+260 ILLINEPLET
-270 MKTRCESEI
+270 MKTRYESEI
-279 EITSPEQMSQFLVQE
+279 EITSPKQMSQFLVQE
-294 NNDLDHLVENIVNS
+294 NNELDHLVQNIVNS

-344 WLEKAVGAK
+344 WLEKAVNAK

-363 NELGFARKIYEK
+363 HELGFARKIYEK

-401 KRYLDELHR
+401 KQYLDELHR

-429 YGAGSVEG
+429 CGAGSVEG
-437 LVSQKIKKQSVIIDG
+437 LLSQKIKKQSGTIDG
-452 KEQVVVD
+452 KEQIVVE
-459 KFGDAILQIPLTLAK
+459 KFADSILEIPLTLAR
-474 NVGMDILDTKTCLQA
+474 NVGMDVLDTKTCLQA
-489 KLANSN
+489 KFANSN

-505 ETRNISDMSSSKIIE
+505 ETRNISDMSLSKIIE

-529 KTAVEATNLILN
+529 KTAVEATNLIVN

>member
-1 MKPNDMI
+1 
-8 DYFRS
+8 
-13 INSNIFKKIGEKNTM
+13 M
-28 KYPGLLDDD
+28 KYPGLLNDD

-51 LSGMV
+51 LSGTL

-114 VGDGTSSTAIL
+114 VGDGTSSAAIL

-141 PTATII
+141 PTATIV
-147 RGYEMGLD
+147 RGYEIGLD
-155 LALNSLDEI
+155 LVLDSLDEI

-205 ASLDVADLKNHHL
+205 ATLDVADLKNNYF

-226 EKIGNVTQIQLIK
+226 EKIGNVTEIQLIK

-247 DSSAMPKCINNAK
+247 DSSAMPKCINDAK
-260 ILLINESLET
+260 ILLINEPLET
-270 MKTRCESEI
+270 MKTRYESEI
-279 EITSPEQMSQFLVQE
+279 EITSPKQMSQFLVQE
-294 NNDLDHLVENIVNS
+294 NNELDHLVQNIVNS

-344 WLEKAVGAK
+344 WLEKAVNAK

-363 NELGFARKIYEK
+363 HELGFARKIYEK

-401 KRYLDELHR
+401 KQYLDELHR

-429 YGAGSVEG
+429 CGAGSVEG
-437 LVSQKIKKQSVIIDG
+437 LLSQKIKKQSGTIDG
-452 KEQVVVD
+452 KEQIVVE
-459 KFGDAILQIPLTLAK
+459 KFADSILEIPLTLAR
-474 NVGMDILDTKTCLQA
+474 NVGMDVLDTKTCLQA
-489 KLANSN
+489 KFANSN

-505 ETRNISDMSSSKIIE
+505 ETRNISDMSLSKIIE

-529 KTAVEATNLILN
+529 KTAVEATNLIVN

>member
-1 MKPNDMI
+1 
-8 DYFRS
+8 
-13 INSNIFKKIGEKNTM
+13 M
-28 KYPGLLDDD
+28 KYPGLLNDD

-51 LSGMV
+51 LSGTL

-114 VGDGTSSTAIL
+114 VGDGTSSAAIL

-130 GNAKELLNLGI
+130 GNVKELLNLGI
-141 PTATII
+141 PTATIV
-147 RGYEMGLD
+147 RGYEIGLD
-155 LALNSLDEI
+155 LVLDSLDEI

-189 FDLQEDQMKI
+189 FDLQEDQGKI

-205 ASLDVADLKNHHL
+205 ATLDVADLKNNHFA
-218 SIDDIKIE
+218 IDDIKIE
-226 EKIGNVTQIQLIK
+226 EKIGNVTEIQLIK

-247 DSSAMPKCINNAK
+247 DSSAMPKCINDAK
-260 ILLINESLET
+260 ILLINEPLET
-270 MKTRCESEI
+270 MKTRYESEI
-279 EITSPEQMSQFLVQE
+279 EITSPKQMSQFLVQE
-294 NNDLDHLVENIVNS
+294 NNELDHLVQNIVNS

-344 WLEKAVGAK
+344 WLEKAVNAK

-363 NELGFARKIYEK
+363 HELGFARKIYEK

-401 KRYLDELHR
+401 KQYLDELHR

-429 YGAGSVEG
+429 CGAGSVEG
-437 LVSQKIKKQSVIIDG
+437 LLSQKIKKQSGTIDG
-452 KEQVVVD
+452 KEQIVVE
-459 KFGDAILQIPLTLAK
+459 KFADSILEIPLTLAR
-474 NVGMDILDTKTCLQA
+474 NVGMDVLDTKTCLQA
-489 KLANSN
+489 KFANSN

-505 ETRNISDMSSSKIIE
+505 ETRNISDMSLSKIIE

-529 KTAVEATNLILN
+529 KTAVEATNLIVN

>member
-1 MKPNDMI
+1 
-8 DYFRS
+8 
-13 INSNIFKKIGEKNTM
+13 M
-28 KYPGLLDDD
+28 KYPGLLNDD
-37 ISRVGTNEAQMYNL
+37 ISRVGTNEAQIYNL
-51 LSGMV
+51 LSGTL

-114 VGDGTSSTAIL
+114 VGDGTSSAAIL

-141 PTATII
+141 PTATIV
-147 RGYEMGLD
+147 RGYEIGLD
-155 LALNSLDEI
+155 LVLDTLDEI

-205 ASLDVADLKNHHL
+205 AVLDVADLKNNYF

-226 EKIGNVTQIQLIK
+226 EKIGNVTEIQLIK

-247 DSSAMPKCINNAK
+247 DSSAMPKCINDAK
-260 ILLINESLET
+260 ILLINEPLET
-270 MKTRCESEI
+270 MKTRYESEI
-279 EITSPEQMSQFLVQE
+279 EITSPKQMSQFLVQE
-294 NNDLDHLVENIVNS
+294 NNDLDHLVQNIVNS

-344 WLEKAVGAK
+344 WLEKAVNAK

-363 NELGFARKIYEK
+363 HELGFARKIYEK

-401 KRYLDELHR
+401 KQYLDELHR

-429 YGAGSVEG
+429 CGAGSVEG
-437 LVSQKIKKQSVIIDG
+437 LLSQKIKKQSGTIDG
-452 KEQVVVD
+452 KEQIVVE
-459 KFGDAILQIPLTLAK
+459 KFADSILEIPLTLAR
-474 NVGMDILDTKTCLQA
+474 NVGMDVLDTKTCLQA
-489 KLANSN
+489 KFANSN

-505 ETRNISDMSSSKIIE
+505 ETRNISDMSLSKIIE

-529 KTAVEATNLILN
+529 KTAVEATNLIVN

>member
-1 MKPNDMI
+1 
-8 DYFRS
+8 
-13 INSNIFKKIGEKNTM
+13 M

-37 ISRVGTNEAQMYNL
+37 ISRVGTNEAQKYNL

-114 VGDGTSSTAIL
+114 VGDGTSSAAIL

-130 GNAKELLNLGI
+130 GNVKELLNLGI
-141 PTATII
+141 PTATIV

-155 LALNSLDEI
+155 IVLDSLDEI

-183 ITGKTI
+183 IAGKTI
-189 FDLQEDQMKI
+189 FDLQEDQTKI

-205 ASLDVADLKNHHL
+205 AVLDVADLKNNHFA
-218 SIDDIKIE
+218 IDDIKIE
-226 EKIGNVTQIQLIK
+226 EKIGNITDIQLIK

-247 DSSAMPKCINNAK
+247 DSSAMPKCINDAK
-260 ILLINESLET
+260 ILLINEPLET
-270 MKTRCESEI
+270 MKTRYESEI

-294 NNDLDHLVENIVNS
+294 NNDLDHLVQNIVNS

-344 WLEKAVGAK
+344 WLEKAVNAK

-363 NELGFARKIYEK
+363 HELGFAKKIYEK

-416 HVLQNFIESPFVV
+416 HVLQNFIQSPFVV
-429 YGAGSVEG
+429 CGAGSVEG
-437 LVSQKIKKQSVIIDG
+437 LLSQKMKKQSVTIDG
-452 KEQVVVD
+452 KEQVVIE
-459 KFGDAILQIPLTLAK
+459 KFADSILEIPLTLAR
-474 NVGMDILDTKTCLQA
+474 NVGMDVLDTKTRLQA
-489 KLANSN
+489 KFANSN
-495 GKIKWYGINS
+495 GKLRWYGINS
-505 ETRNISDMSSSKIIE
+505 ETRNISDMSSSKITE

-553 THCHVDGV
+553 THCHIDGV
-561 VHAHHD
+561 VHAHND

>member
-1 MKPNDMI
+1 
-8 DYFRS
+8 
-13 INSNIFKKIGEKNTM
+13 M
-28 KYPGLLDDD
+28 KYPGLLNDD

-51 LSGMV
+51 LSGTL

-114 VGDGTSSTAIL
+114 VGDGTSSAAIL

-141 PTATII
+141 PTATIV
-147 RGYEMGLD
+147 RGYEIGLD
-155 LALNSLDEI
+155 LVLDSLDEI

-205 ASLDVADLKNHHL
+205 ATLDVADLKNNYF

-226 EKIGNVTQIQLIK
+226 EKIGNVTEIQLIK

-247 DSSAMPKCINNAK
+247 DSSAMPKCINDAK
-260 ILLINESLET
+260 ILLINEPLET
-270 MKTRCESEI
+270 MKTRYESEI
-279 EITSPEQMSQFLVQE
+279 VITSPKQMSQFLVQE
-294 NNDLDHLVENIVNS
+294 NNDLDHLVQNIVNS

-344 WLEKAVGAK
+344 WLEKAVNAK

-363 NELGFARKIYEK
+363 HELGFARKIYEK

-401 KRYLDELHR
+401 KQYLDELHR

-429 YGAGSVEG
+429 CGAGSVEG
-437 LVSQKIKKQSVIIDG
+437 LLSQKIKKQSGTIDG
-452 KEQVVVD
+452 KEQIVVE
-459 KFGDAILQIPLTLAK
+459 KFADSILEIPLTLAR
-474 NVGMDILDTKTCLQA
+474 NVGMDVLDTKTCLQA
-489 KLANSN
+489 KFANSN

-505 ETRNISDMSSSKIIE
+505 ETRNISDMSLSKIIE

-529 KTAVEATNLILN
+529 KTAVEATNLIVN

>member
-1 MKPNDMI
+1 
-8 DYFRS
+8 
-13 INSNIFKKIGEKNTM
+13 M
-28 KYPGLLDDD
+28 KYPGLLNDD

-51 LSGMV
+51 LSGTL

-114 VGDGTSSTAIL
+114 VGDGTSSAAIL

-141 PTATII
+141 PTATIV
-147 RGYEMGLD
+147 RGYEIGLD
-155 LALNSLDEI
+155 LALDSLDEI

-189 FDLQEDQMKI
+189 FDLQEDQGKI

-205 ASLDVADLKNHHL
+205 AVLDVADLKNNHFA
-218 SIDDIKIE
+218 IDDIKIE
-226 EKIGNVTQIQLIK
+226 EKIGNVTEIQLIK

-247 DSSAMPKCINNAK
+247 DSSAMPKCINDAK
-260 ILLINESLET
+260 ILLINEPLET
-270 MKTRCESEI
+270 MKTRYESEI
-279 EITSPEQMSQFLVQE
+279 EITSPKQMSQFLVQE
-294 NNDLDHLVENIVNS
+294 NNELDHLVQNIVNS

-344 WLEKAVGAK
+344 WLEKAVNAK

-363 NELGFARKIYEK
+363 HELGFARKIYEK

-401 KRYLDELHR
+401 KQYLDELHR

-429 YGAGSVEG
+429 CGAGSVEG
-437 LVSQKIKKQSVIIDG
+437 LLSQKIKKQSGTIDG
-452 KEQVVVD
+452 KEQIVVE
-459 KFGDAILQIPLTLAK
+459 KFADSILEIPLTLAR
-474 NVGMDILDTKTCLQA
+474 NVGMDVLDTKTCLQA
-489 KLANSN
+489 KFANSN

-505 ETRNISDMSSSKIIE
+505 ETRNISDMSLSKIIE

-529 KTAVEATNLILN
+529 KTAVEATNLIVN

>member
-1 MKPNDMI
+1 
-8 DYFRS
+8 
-13 INSNIFKKIGEKNTM
+13 M
-28 KYPGLLDDD
+28 KYPGLLNDD

-51 LSGMV
+51 LSGTL

-114 VGDGTSSTAIL
+114 VGDGTSSAAIL

-141 PTATII
+141 PTATIV

-155 LALNSLDEI
+155 LALDSLDEI

-189 FDLQEDQMKI
+189 FDLQEDQGKI

-205 ASLDVADLKNHHL
+205 AVLDVADLKNNYF

-226 EKIGNVTQIQLIK
+226 EKIGNVTEIQLIK

-247 DSSAMPKCINNAK
+247 DSSAMPKCINDAK
-260 ILLINESLET
+260 ILLINEPLET
-270 MKTRCESEI
+270 MKTRYESEI
-279 EITSPEQMSQFLVQE
+279 EITSPKQMSQFLVQE
-294 NNDLDHLVENIVNS
+294 NNDLDHLVQNIVNS

-344 WLEKAVGAK
+344 WLEKAVNAK

-363 NELGFARKIYEK
+363 HELGFARKIYEK

-401 KRYLDELHR
+401 KQYLDELHR

-429 YGAGSVEG
+429 CGAGSVEG
-437 LVSQKIKKQSVIIDG
+437 LLSQKIKKQSGTIDG
-452 KEQVVVD
+452 KEQIVVE
-459 KFGDAILQIPLTLAK
+459 KFADSILEIPLTLAR
-474 NVGMDILDTKTCLQA
+474 NVGMDVLDTKTCLQA
-489 KLANSN
+489 KFANSN

-505 ETRNISDMSSSKIIE
+505 ETRNISDMSLSKIIE

-529 KTAVEATNLILN
+529 KTAVEATNLIVN

>member
-1 MKPNDMI
+1 
-8 DYFRS
+8 
-13 INSNIFKKIGEKNTM
+13 M
-28 KYPGLLDDD
+28 KYPGLLNDD

-51 LSGMV
+51 LSGTL

-114 VGDGTSSTAIL
+114 VGDGTSSAAIL

-141 PTATII
+141 PTATIV

-155 LALNSLDEI
+155 LVLDTLDEI

-169 NDNLEKMRELLITC
+169 NDNLEKMRELLTTC

-189 FDLQEDQMKI
+189 FDLQEDQGKI

-205 ASLDVADLKNHHL
+205 ATLDVADLKNNHFA
-218 SIDDIKIE
+218 IDDIKIE
-226 EKIGNVTQIQLIK
+226 DKIGNVTEIQLIK

-247 DSSAMPKCINNAK
+247 DSSAMPKCINDAK
-260 ILLINESLET
+260 ILLINEPLET
-270 MKTRCESEI
+270 MKTRYESEI
-279 EITSPEQMSQFLVQE
+279 EITSPKQMSQFLVQE
-294 NNDLDHLVENIVNS
+294 NNELDHLVQNIVNS

-324 ESLAKKGIISMRR
+324 ESLAKRGIISMRR

-344 WLEKAVGAK
+344 WLEKAVNAK

-363 NELGFARKIYEK
+363 HELGFARKIYEK

-401 KRYLDELHR
+401 KQYLDELHR

-416 HVLQNFIESPFVV
+416 HILQNFIESPFVV
-429 YGAGSVEG
+429 CGAGSVEG
-437 LVSQKIKKQSVIIDG
+437 LLSQKIKKQSGTIDG
-452 KEQVVVD
+452 KEQIVVE
-459 KFGDAILQIPLTLAK
+459 KFADSILEIPLTLAR
-474 NVGMDILDTKTCLQA
+474 NVGMDVLDTKTCLQA
-489 KLANSN
+489 KFANSN

-505 ETRNISDMSSSKIIE
+505 ETRNISDMSLSKIIE

-529 KTAVEATNLILN
+529 KTAVEATNLIVN

>member
-1 MKPNDMI
+1 
-8 DYFRS
+8 
-13 INSNIFKKIGEKNTM
+13 M
-28 KYPGLLDDD
+28 KYPGLLNDD

-51 LSGMV
+51 LSGTL

-114 VGDGTSSTAIL
+114 VGDGTSSAAIL

-141 PTATII
+141 PTATIV
-147 RGYEMGLD
+147 RGYEIGLD
-155 LALNSLDEI
+155 LALDSLDEI

-169 NDNLEKMRELLITC
+169 NDNLEKMRELLTTC

-189 FDLQEDQMKI
+189 FDLQEDQGKI

-205 ASLDVADLKNHHL
+205 AALDVADLKNNHFA
-218 SIDDIKIE
+218 IDDIKIE
-226 EKIGNVTQIQLIK
+226 DKIGNVTEIQLIK

-247 DSSAMPKCINNAK
+247 DSSAMPKCINDAK
-260 ILLINESLET
+260 ILLINEPLET
-270 MKTRCESEI
+270 MKTRYESEI
-279 EITSPEQMSQFLVQE
+279 EITSPKQMSQFLVQE
-294 NNDLDHLVENIVNS
+294 NNELDHLVQNIVNS

-344 WLEKAVGAK
+344 WLEKAVNAK

-363 NELGFARKIYEK
+363 HELGFARKIYEK

-401 KRYLDELHR
+401 KQYLDELHR

-416 HVLQNFIESPFVV
+416 HILQNFIESPFVV
-429 YGAGSVEG
+429 CGAGSVEG
-437 LVSQKIKKQSVIIDG
+437 LLSQKIKKQSGTIDG
-452 KEQVVVD
+452 KEQIVVE
-459 KFGDAILQIPLTLAK
+459 KFADSILEIPLTLAR
-474 NVGMDILDTKTCLQA
+474 NVGMDVLDTKTCLQA
-489 KLANSN
+489 KFANSN

-505 ETRNISDMSSSKIIE
+505 ETRNISDMSLSKIIE

-529 KTAVEATNLILN
+529 KTAVEATNLIVN

>member
-1 MKPNDMI
+1 
-8 DYFRS
+8 
-13 INSNIFKKIGEKNTM
+13 M
-28 KYPGLLDDD
+28 KYPGLLNDD

-51 LSGMV
+51 LSGTL

-114 VGDGTSSTAIL
+114 VGDGTSSAAIL

-141 PTATII
+141 PTATIV
-147 RGYEMGLD
+147 RGYEIGLD
-155 LALNSLDEI
+155 LVLDTLDEI

-169 NDNLEKMRELLITC
+169 NDNLEKMRELLTTC

-205 ASLDVADLKNHHL
+205 AVLDVADLKNNHFA
-218 SIDDIKIE
+218 IDDIKIE
-226 EKIGNVTQIQLIK
+226 EKIGNVTEIQLIK

-247 DSSAMPKCINNAK
+247 DSSAMPKCINDAK
-260 ILLINESLET
+260 ILLINEPLET
-270 MKTRCESEI
+270 MKTRYESEI
-279 EITSPEQMSQFLVQE
+279 EITSPKQMSQFLVQE
-294 NNDLDHLVENIVNS
+294 NNDLDHLVQNIVNS

-344 WLEKAVGAK
+344 WLEKAVNAK

-363 NELGFARKIYEK
+363 HELGFARKIYEK

-401 KRYLDELHR
+401 KQYLDELHR

-429 YGAGSVEG
+429 CGAGSVEG
-437 LVSQKIKKQSVIIDG
+437 LLSQKIKKQSGTIDG
-452 KEQVVVD
+452 KEQIVVE
-459 KFGDAILQIPLTLAK
+459 KFADSILEIPLTLAR
-474 NVGMDILDTKTCLQA
+474 NVGMDVLDTKTCLQA
-489 KLANSN
+489 KFANSN

-505 ETRNISDMSSSKIIE
+505 ETRNISDMSLSKIIE

-529 KTAVEATNLILN
+529 KTAVEATNLIVN

>member
-1 MKPNDMI
+1 
-8 DYFRS
+8 
-13 INSNIFKKIGEKNTM
+13 M
-28 KYPGLLDDD
+28 KYPGLLNDD

-51 LSGMV
+51 LSGTL

-114 VGDGTSSTAIL
+114 VGDGTSSAAIL

-141 PTATII
+141 PTATIV
-147 RGYEMGLD
+147 RGYEIGLD
-155 LALNSLDEI
+155 LVLDSLDEI

-189 FDLQEDQMKI
+189 FDLQEDQGKI

-205 ASLDVADLKNHHL
+205 AVLDVADLKNNHFA
-218 SIDDIKIE
+218 IDDIKIE
-226 EKIGNVTQIQLIK
+226 EKIGNVTEIQLIK

-247 DSSAMPKCINNAK
+247 DSSAMPKCINDAK
-260 ILLINESLET
+260 ILLINEPLET
-270 MKTRCESEI
+270 MKTRYESEI
-279 EITSPEQMSQFLVQE
+279 VITSPKQMSQFLVQE
-294 NNDLDHLVENIVNS
+294 NNDLDHLVQNIVNS

-344 WLEKAVGAK
+344 WLEKAVNAK

-363 NELGFARKIYEK
+363 HELGFARKIYEK

-401 KRYLDELHR
+401 KQYLDELHR

-429 YGAGSVEG
+429 CGAGSVEG
-437 LVSQKIKKQSVIIDG
+437 LLSQKIKKQSGTIDG
-452 KEQVVVD
+452 KEQIVVE
-459 KFGDAILQIPLTLAK
+459 KFADSILEIPLTLAR
-474 NVGMDILDTKTCLQA
+474 NVGMDVLDTKTCLQA
-489 KLANSN
+489 KFANSN

-505 ETRNISDMSSSKIIE
+505 ETRNISDMSLSKIIE

-529 KTAVEATNLILN
+529 KTAVEATNLILS
-541 VNDVFMKNIIDN
+541 VDDVFMKNIIDN

>member
-1 MKPNDMI
+1 
-8 DYFRS
+8 
-13 INSNIFKKIGEKNTM
+13 M
-28 KYPGLLDDD
+28 KYPGLLNDD

-51 LSGMV
+51 LSGTL

-114 VGDGTSSTAIL
+114 VGDGTSSAAIL

-141 PTATII
+141 PTATIV
-147 RGYEMGLD
+147 RGYEIGLD
-155 LALNSLDEI
+155 LVLDSLDEI

-169 NDNLEKMRELLITC
+169 NDNLEKMRELVTTC

-189 FDLQEDQMKI
+189 FDLQEDQGKI

-205 ASLDVADLKNHHL
+205 ATLDVADLKNNHFA
-218 SIDDIKIE
+218 IDDIKIE
-226 EKIGNVTQIQLIK
+226 DKIGNVTEIQLIK

-247 DSSAMPKCINNAK
+247 DSSAMPKCINDAK
-260 ILLINESLET
+260 ILLINEPLET
-270 MKTRCESEI
+270 MKTRYESEI

-294 NNDLDHLVENIVNS
+294 NNDLDHLVQNIVNS

-344 WLEKAVGAK
+344 WLEKAVNAK

-363 NELGFARKIYEK
+363 HELGFARKIYEK

-401 KRYLDELHR
+401 KQYLDELHR

-429 YGAGSVEG
+429 CGAGSVEG
-437 LVSQKIKKQSVIIDG
+437 LLSQKIKKQSGTIDG
-452 KEQVVVD
+452 KEQIVVE
-459 KFGDAILQIPLTLAK
+459 KFADSILEIPLTLAR
-474 NVGMDILDTKTCLQA
+474 NVGMDVLDTKTCLQA
-489 KLANSN
+489 KFANSN

-505 ETRNISDMSSSKIIE
+505 ETRNISDMSLSKIIE

-529 KTAVEATNLILN
+529 KTAVEATNLIVN

>member
-1 MKPNDMI
+1 
-8 DYFRS
+8 
-13 INSNIFKKIGEKNTM
+13 M

-92 KVDVDHPAAKSVIEA
+92 KVDVDHPAAKSVIDA

-114 VGDGTSSTAIL
+114 VGDGTSSAAIL
-125 IGSLL
+125 MGSLL

-141 PTATII
+141 PTTTIV

-155 LALNSLDEI
+155 LALDTLDEI

-189 FDLQEDQMKI
+189 FDLQEDQGKI

-205 ASLDVADLKNHHL
+205 ATLDVADLKNNYF

-226 EKIGNVTQIQLIK
+226 DKIGNITEIQLIK

-247 DSSAMPKCINNAK
+247 DSSAMPKCINDAK
-260 ILLINESLET
+260 ILLINEPLET
-270 MKTRCESEI
+270 MKTRYESEI

-294 NNDLDHLVENIVNS
+294 NNDLDHLVQNIVNS

-316 KGVNDFVQ
+316 KGVSDFVQ

-344 WLEKAVGAK
+344 WLEKAVNAK

-358 EKISP
+358 EKISSH
-363 NELGFARKIYEK
+363 ELGFARKIYEK

-429 YGAGSVEG
+429 CGAGSVEG
-437 LVSQKIKKQSVIIDG
+437 LLSQKIKKQSVTIDG
-452 KEQVVVD
+452 KEQIVVE
-459 KFGDAILQIPLTLAK
+459 KFADSILEIPLTLAR
-474 NVGMDILDTKTCLQA
+474 NVGMNVLDTKTRLQA
-489 KLANSN
+489 KFANSN

-505 ETRNISDMSSSKIIE
+505 ETRNISDMSLSKIIE

-529 KTAVEATNLILN
+529 KTAVEATNLILS

>member
-1 MKPNDMI
+1 
-8 DYFRS
+8 
-13 INSNIFKKIGEKNTM
+13 M

-114 VGDGTSSTAIL
+114 VGDGTSSAAIL

-141 PTATII
+141 PTATIV
-147 RGYEMGLD
+147 RGYEIGLD
-155 LALNSLDEI
+155 LALDSLDEI

-169 NDNLEKMRELLITC
+169 NDNLEKMRELLTTC

-205 ASLDVADLKNHHL
+205 AVLDVADLKNNHFA
-218 SIDDIKIE
+218 IDDIKIE
-226 EKIGNVTQIQLIK
+226 EKIGNVTEIQLIK

-247 DSSAMPKCINNAK
+247 DSSAMPKCINDAK
-260 ILLINESLET
+260 ILLINEPLET
-270 MKTRCESEI
+270 MKTRYESEI

-294 NNDLDHLVENIVNS
+294 NNDLDHLVQNIVNS

-344 WLEKAVGAK
+344 WLEKAVNAK

-363 NELGFARKIYEK
+363 HELGFARKIYEK

-429 YGAGSVEG
+429 CGAGSVEG
-437 LVSQKIKKQSVIIDG
+437 LLSQKIKEQSVTIDG
-452 KEQVVVD
+452 KEQLAVD
-459 KFGDAILQIPLTLAK
+459 KFADSILEIPLTLAR
-474 NVGMDILDTKTCLQA
+474 NVGMDVLDTKTCLQA
-489 KLANSN
+489 KFANSN

-505 ETRNISDMSSSKIIE
+505 ETRNISDMSLSKIIE

-529 KTAVEATNLILN
+529 KTAVEATNLIVN

>member
-1 MKPNDMI
+1 
-8 DYFRS
+8 
-13 INSNIFKKIGEKNTM
+13 M
-28 KYPGLLDDD
+28 KYPGLLNDD

-51 LSGMV
+51 LSGTL

-114 VGDGTSSTAIL
+114 VGDGTSSAAIL

-141 PTATII
+141 PTATIV
-147 RGYEMGLD
+147 RGYEIGLD
-155 LALNSLDEI
+155 LVLDSLDEI

-189 FDLQEDQMKI
+189 FDLQEDQGKI

-205 ASLDVADLKNHHL
+205 ATLDVADLKNNHFA
-218 SIDDIKIE
+218 IDDIKIE
-226 EKIGNVTQIQLIK
+226 EKIGNVTEIQLIK

-247 DSSAMPKCINNAK
+247 DSSAMPKCINDAK
-260 ILLINESLET
+260 ILLINEPLET
-270 MKTRCESEI
+270 MKTRYESEI
-279 EITSPEQMSQFLVQE
+279 VITSPKQMSQFLVQE
-294 NNDLDHLVENIVNS
+294 NNDLDHLVQNIVNS

-344 WLEKAVGAK
+344 WLEKAVNAK

-363 NELGFARKIYEK
+363 HELGFARKIYEK

-401 KRYLDELHR
+401 KQYLDELHR

-429 YGAGSVEG
+429 CGAGSVEG
-437 LVSQKIKKQSVIIDG
+437 LLSQKIKKQSGTIDG
-452 KEQVVVD
+452 KEQIVVE
-459 KFGDAILQIPLTLAK
+459 KFADSILEIPLTLAR
-474 NVGMDILDTKTCLQA
+474 NVGMDVLDTKTCLQA
-489 KLANSN
+489 KFANSN

-505 ETRNISDMSSSKIIE
+505 ETRNISDMSLSKIIE

-529 KTAVEATNLILN
+529 KTAVEATNLIVN